1 LTLTILD
8 IPILVTYNRWSI
20 EKDFINYHHI
30 LLWNGTIKEIERMAN
45 KEVLLTPEGL
55 KKLEAEL
62 EELKTVKRREIAQ
75 RISASLEFGD
85 ISENS
90 EYDDAKNEQAFVEGR
105 ILTLEKL
112 LRNAKV
118 IDTDEDDD
126 DNVVSIGKKVT
137 LKDLQTQD
145 IVEYQ
150 LVGSA
155 EADPAALKI
164 SNESP
169 VGQAILG
176 KTCGTIVEVEVLDG
190 VLQYEILK
198 VAR

>member
-1 LTLTILD
+1 MVD
-8 IPILVTYNRWSI
+8 
-20 EKDFINYHHI
+20 
-30 LLWNGTIKEIERMAN
+30 

-55 KKLEAEL
+55 KKLE
-62 EELKTVKRREIAQ
+62 EELDILKGVKRREVAE
-75 RISASLEFGD
+75 RISAALDFGD

-90 EYDDAKNEQAFVEGR
+90 EYDDAKNEQAFIEGR

-112 LRNAKV
+112 LRNARL
-118 IDTDEDDD
+118 IEEDEDET
-126 DNVVSIGKKVT
+126 VVSLGKTIT
-137 LKDLQTQD
+137 LKDLETSD
-145 IVEYQ
+145 ILEYR

-155 EADPAALKI
+155 EADPAEFKI

-176 KTCGTIVEVEVLDG
+176 KPTGTIVEVEVLDSI
-190 VLQYEILK
+190 LQYEILK

>member
-1 LTLTILD
+1 
-8 IPILVTYNRWSI
+8 
-20 EKDFINYHHI
+20 
-30 LLWNGTIKEIERMAN
+30 MAD

-55 KKLEAEL
+55 EKLESEL
-62 EELKTVKRREIAQ
+62 EVLKTVKRREVAE
-75 RISASLEFGD
+75 RIRTSLEFGD

-90 EYDDAKNEQAFVEGR
+90 EYDNAKNEQAFIEGR

-112 LRNAKV
+112 LRNAKL
-118 IDTDEDDD
+118 IETNDDEDEAI
-126 DNVVSIGKKVT
+126 VSLGKKIT
-137 LKDLQTQD
+137 LKDLETAE
-145 IVEYQ
+145 VFEYQ

-155 EADPAALKI
+155 EANPAEAKI

-176 KTCGTIVEVEVLDG
+176 KMPGTVVEVEVLDG
-190 VLQYEILK
+190 TLRYEIMK